1 LWLAWNQKRLII
13 SFKNFTKLLAVV
25 LIQLLM
31 YKELLEEVATKMMDK
46 LKLLKH
52 KEEQKKKLDNKK
64 K

>member
-1 LWLAWNQKRLII
+1 
-13 SFKNFTKLLAVV
+13 
-25 LIQLLM
+25 M

-52 KEEQKKKLDNKK
+52 KEELKKKLDNKK